1 MVTHIET
8 EGETMIEPKQPW
20 IDLNRA
26 DEAALK
32 SLPGIG
38 GKLAARIIAY
48 RDEHGP
54 FLFEKDITQVDGISP
69 NLYEGLAD
77 RLTVTIPT
85 ADELAGQAQ
94 PSLTKTFG
102 RFADNVADNV
112 ADHIAATGTAE
123 PPPFL
128 EEMLAEEPEEHP
140 LAIEPPPPVL
150 NVEEV
155 AADDNTGWEPDVG
168 EGPAEPEA
176 PPVEQTAIPTP
187 GATTEH
193 AKPVKSEPAVR
204 QRGRFDL
211 FWTALLG
218 AALGGLLGLGLSML
232 VFAGINGSVDVNR
245 SVAIRGVNGQLNQ
258 LGVKLDAVQGDVGI
272 LQGDVTGLRE
282 RVRALSGLTARME
295 QAEETLATFT
305 KEIQSL
311 EDETKALTASLTDLS
326 QDVDTMGETLDAVE
340 AQTEKA
346 TTFFERL
353 QQLLQEIFAEQ
364 LTEPQSAAPQRA
376 APDLEVDA

>member
-1 MVTHIET
+1 MVTRIET
-8 EGETMIEPKQPW
+8 ESETMIEPKPPR

-26 DEAALK
+26 DEAALR

-38 GKLAARIIAY
+38 PGLASRIIAY

-54 FLFEKDITQVDGISP
+54 FLFEEDITQVDGVSAS
-69 NLYEGLAD
+69 LYEELAD

-85 ADELAGQAQ
+85 AD
-94 PSLTKTFG
+94 
-102 RFADNVADNV
+102 DV
-112 ADHIAATGTAE
+112 AATEATAPVVAESLPSSGEIVIDE
-123 PPPFL
+123 PAVHHA
-128 EEMLAEEPEEHP
+128 LAV
-140 LAIEPPPPVL
+140 EPPPPVP
-150 NVEEV
+150 NPKEV
-155 AADDNTGWEPDVG
+155 AADDDTGWELDV
-168 EGPAEPEA
+168 EEELAESEA
-176 PPVEQTAIPTP
+176 PPVEHAAIPVP
-187 GATTEH
+187 G
-193 AKPVKSEPAVR
+193 PVAGEVKQPAQSERAPG
-204 QRGRFDL
+204 QRGRFAW

-218 AALGGLLGLGLSML
+218 AVLGGLLGLGLSML

-245 SVAIRGVNGQLNQ
+245 SVAIRQVKGQINELS
-258 LGVKLDAVQGDVGI
+258 VELDAVQGDVGI
-272 LQGDVTGLRE
+272 LQGNVSGLRE
-282 RVRALSGLTARME
+282 RVEVLSGLTARME

-305 KEIQSL
+305 KEIQAL
-311 EDETKALTASLTDLS
+311 ANETKALTSSLADLS

-364 LTEPQSAAPQRA
+364 LAEPQSAAPQRA